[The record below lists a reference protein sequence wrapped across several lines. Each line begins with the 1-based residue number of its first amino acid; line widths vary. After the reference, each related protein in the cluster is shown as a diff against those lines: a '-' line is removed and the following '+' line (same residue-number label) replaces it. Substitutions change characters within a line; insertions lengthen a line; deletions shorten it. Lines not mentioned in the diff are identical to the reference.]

1 MKRNKRLLIDV
12 NSVVPYYSIGKVNGI
27 GRTTMELV
35 HALADMSDLPFD
47 VMLYSQNMKGIGV
60 RDMEVSFKKKHFYW
74 PHRGSFDKILAS
86 TPVQEWLTG
95 YNIKHIPHNFGYTHY
110 PEKTIVTIHDA
121 MFFTHPEQF
130 LGHDFARENYPKLA
144 RRAKAIITC
153 SQNSKNE
160 IAEFMEVPEERIHVC
175 SWGVDRKLFY
185 PHQPQPNRYTDGHPF
200 FLAVSCD
207 IGRKNTI
214 SILRAYEK
222 FIKHSPDHDLVLVW
236 RKPPVEV
243 LEKYTQG
250 VFAEKV
256 HFVTGISNVELGDLY
271 AEATATFFPS
281 KYEGFGLPVL
291 ESMAAGTPVVT
302 CNNSSLGEVGG
313 DAALYVEPEDIAAMA
328 QWMEAFENHSVD
340 MDKLITASIEQ
351 ASRFTWQ
358 TCAEKTVEVYKQCLE
373 L

>member
-1 MKRNKRLLIDV
+1 MRKKRLLIDV
-12 NSVVPYYSIGKVNGI
+12 NSVVPYYASGTLSGI

-35 HALADMSDLPFD
+35 NALAEMFDLPFE
-47 VMLYSQNMKGIGV
+47 VMLYSQNMKGVGGNN
-60 RDMEVSFKKKHFYW
+60 MELPFKKKHFYY
-74 PHRGSFDKILAS
+74 PNRDGYNKLLAA
-86 TPVQEWLTG
+86 TPLQEWLTG
-95 YNIKHIPHNFGYTHY
+95 YDLKHIPHNFDYTHC
-110 PEKTIVTIHDA
+110 PERTIVTIHDA

-185 PHQPQPNRYTDGHPF
+185 PHSPKPNKYTDERPF
-200 FLAVSCD
+200 FLSVSCD

-214 SILRAYEK
+214 SILRAYEE
-222 FIKHSPDHDLVLVW
+222 FVRNNPTHDLVLVW
-236 RKPPVEV
+236 GNPPKEI
-243 LEKYTQG
+243 LAKYTQG
-250 VFAEKV
+250 VFAKKV
-256 HFVTGISNVELGDLY
+256 HFISNITNEELSDLY
-271 AEATATFFPS
+271 AEATASFFPS
-281 KYEGFGLPVL
+281 MYEGFGLPVL

-313 DAALYVEPEDIAAMA
+313 DAALYVEPEDVMAMA

-351 ASRFTWQ
+351 ASKFTWQ
-358 TCAEKTVEVYKQCLE
+358 SCAEKTVDVYKLCLD

>member
-1 MKRNKRLLIDV
+1 MRKKRLLIDV
-12 NSVVPYYSIGKVNGI
+12 NSVVPYYALGNFSGI
-27 GRTTMELV
+27 GRTTLELV
-35 HALADMSDLPFD
+35 NALADIPDLPFEI
-47 VMLYSQNMKGIGV
+47 MLYSQNMKGLGARNMDV
-60 RDMEVSFKKKHFYW
+60 PFMNKHFYW
-74 PHRGSFDKILAS
+74 PDRANYKKIQSLL
-86 TPVQEWLTG
+86 PIQEWLTG
-95 YNIKHIPHNFGYTHY
+95 YDIKHIPHNFDYTHC
-110 PEKTIVTIHDA
+110 PERTIVTIHDA
-121 MFFTHPEQF
+121 MFFSYPEQF

-160 IAEFMEVPEERIHVC
+160 IAEYMGVPEERIHVC
-175 SWGVDRKLFY
+175 PWGVDRKLFY
-185 PHQPQPNRYTDGHPF
+185 PHVPKSNKYTDGRPF
-200 FLAVSCD
+200 FLSVSCD

-214 SILRAYEK
+214 SILHAYEE
-222 FIKHSPDHDLVLVW
+222 FVRNNPTHDLVLVW
-236 RKPPVEV
+236 GNPPKEI
-243 LEKYTQG
+243 LAKYTQG

-256 HFVTGISNVELGDLY
+256 HFISNIVNEELCDLY

-313 DAALYVEPEDIAAMA
+313 DAALYVEPEDVMAMA

-340 MDKLITASIEQ
+340 MDKLIAASIEQ
-351 ASRFTWQ
+351 ASKFTWQ
-358 TCAEKTVEVYKQCLE
+358 SCAEKTVDVYKLCLD